1 MPGRGGRGFVLG
13 VGLAAPPAPAAGA
26 RSGPLRRL
34 EAVRGAEGGAGCF
47 TEKPL
52 AGCVLRRTGVWRTG
66 LLGGLAA
73 RVFVPAS
80 VPSSVGVRSRRLV
93 SGRGKAASLEV
104 GTRPSGWRP
113 PLHVPF
119 SPSQGMALHP
129 AALLDEIGDP
139 ERGGGPLP
147 APRAPPHP
155 RGLIIFVAALPFE
168 RMLCL
173 NSPCEQRCKGRR
185 AVEQPGVPFRAS
197 APIDKSRLAQEP
209 AGIQNKLRMH
219 VCRGSSRPEILKP
232 NFGLWDRCG
241 F

>member
-1 MPGRGGRGFVLG
+1 MLGSGWQPPLHPQPGLGQGPCGVSRLREELRGAQGASPKNPWLVACFAGLVFGGRGCS
-13 VGLAAPPAPAAGA
+13 GA
-26 RSGPLRRL
+26 
-34 EAVRGAEGGAGCF
+34 
-47 TEKPL
+47 
-52 AGCVLRRTGVWRTG
+52 W
-66 LLGGLAA
+66 LLGCLS
-73 RVFVPAS
+73 VPAS
-80 VPSSVGVRSRRLV
+80 IPSSVGVQSRRLV

-173 NSPCEQRCKGRR
+173 NSPCERRCKGRR

-197 APIDKSRLAQEP
+197 APINKSGLAQEP

-219 VCRGSSRPEILKP
+219 VCRGSSCPEILKP